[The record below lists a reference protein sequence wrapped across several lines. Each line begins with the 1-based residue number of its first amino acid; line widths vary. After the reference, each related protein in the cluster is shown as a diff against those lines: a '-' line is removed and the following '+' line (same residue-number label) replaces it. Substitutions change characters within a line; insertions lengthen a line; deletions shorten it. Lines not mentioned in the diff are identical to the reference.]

1 MLLSILFILF
11 GADELRV
18 MLKSF
23 KLKKSSM
30 NMDKKRMERFSS
42 TPKEDKIEDT
52 GRQRQIDYSKGQLR
66 IRRISLSWMTVTS
79 GNIDNFRFVF
89 LLFPA

>member
-11 GADELRV
+11 GADELRS

-30 NMDKKRMERFSS
+30 NMKKKGIKCFSF
-42 TPKEDKIEDT
+42 TPKENKIEDA
-52 GRQRQIDYSKGQLR
+52 GGQRQIDYSKGTAENPQDFIKLDD
-66 IRRISLSWMTVTS
+66 SDF
-79 GNIDNFRFVF
+79 GKY
-89 LLFPA
+89 